1 VTTLYAQQP
10 GTPAPQPSRLS
21 QPYWDGCRHGELRF
35 MICGVCGTAPAIVE
49 LDEGAFL
56 MSAMI
61 GCEDTDLAVVTA
73 RLPIPVPTDSPLEHT

>member
-1 VTTLYAQQP
+1 
-10 GTPAPQPSRLS
+10 
-21 QPYWDGCRHGELRF
+21 